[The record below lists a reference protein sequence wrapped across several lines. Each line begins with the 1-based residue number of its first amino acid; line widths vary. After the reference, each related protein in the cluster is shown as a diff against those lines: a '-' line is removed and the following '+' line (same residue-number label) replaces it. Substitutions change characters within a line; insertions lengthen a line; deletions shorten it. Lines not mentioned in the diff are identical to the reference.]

1 MAKTLKIVFDLKGTK
16 TTTFSLPDPKDDIT
30 KDAVQ
35 TAAAA
40 MIAKNFVLSE
50 EIRSHHRQNACGGSF
65 VCMKKG
71 RPFQSVLRL
80 LFPDTVFSTPSRI
93 LWRCG

>member
-16 TTTFSLPDPKDDIT
+16 TTTYSIPDPKDGLT

-40 MIAKNFVLSE
+40 MIAKNFVLS
-50 EIRSHHRQNACGGSF
+50 GGTLATD
-65 VCMKKG
+65 V
-71 RPFQSVLRL
+71 QDAYIASVE
-80 LFPDTVFSTPSRI
+80 RI
-93 LWRCG
+93 ELE